1 MSHQTVLNDSENSYT
16 DYQPAVN
23 TMSVAH
29 EQGDLMMQHTA
40 MQDYHKQSEQFSVSQ
55 EVDLGHTER
64 LNHLAQG
71 ECYQYSGDAV
81 DHASYMYCQQG
92 NVRNDVPHNYHHKQY
107 YHSNS
112 GDGKLF
118 THRYR

>member
-1 MSHQTVLNDSENSYT
+1 MLQ
-16 DYQPAVN
+16 Q
-23 TMSVAH
+23 
-29 EQGDLMMQHTA
+29 TA
-40 MQDYHKQSEQFSVSQ
+40 MSEQFGVNQ

-71 ECYQYSGDAV
+71 ECYQYRGDAV

-112 GDGKLF
+112 VDGKILTLKAPITTAADEKF
-118 THRYR
+118 CEIFPNF